1 MCDYSLE
8 MYRRV
13 PARQGA
19 TYETH
24 RFRSGSIGFI
34 AAGEPETAVC
44 MACDTRLMLHDIP
57 EPVQNAH
64 NIRADEEVT
73 FIRLESQTYRD
84 GVRFA
89 NDCKLSLQQLG
100 TGVTADVI
108 DALKAEHR
116 TAMLTPAE
124 VL

>member
-8 MYRRV
+8 MYRRI
-13 PARQGA
+13 PAQQGA

-34 AAGEPETAVC
+34 AADDPETAVC

-57 EPVQNAH
+57 QSVRNAH
-64 NIRADEEVT
+64 HLRADEEVT
-73 FIRLESQTYRD
+73 FIRLDEQTYHD

-89 NDCKLSLQQLG
+89 NGRKLTLQQLG
-100 TGVTADVI
+100 TGVSADVI
-108 DALKAEHR
+108 DAL
-116 TAMLTPAE
+116 TATHKTSIPTPAE
-124 VL
+124 AL

>member
-8 MYRRV
+8 MYRRI

-34 AAGEPETAVC
+34 AADDPETAVC

-57 EPVQNAH
+57 EPIQDAH
-64 NIRADEEVT
+64 HIKADEEVT

-84 GVRFA
+84 GVRFS
-89 NDCKLSLQQLG
+89 NDRQLSLQQLG

-108 DALKAEHR
+108 DALTAEHQPQIPS
-116 TAMLTPAE
+116 PAE
-124 VL
+124 AL